1 MKKPH
6 PPSSS
11 TSPAVTQRP
20 AIAAIA
26 TALGEAGIAVIRVSG
41 EGALEKVSRIFR
53 GKDLA
58 AQVTHTAHFGRILDR
73 PDEAARAARAASTT
87 DTEAPGGIA
96 AAEGLHVADRGS
108 VKAEKDASKEPRII
122 DEVVATI
129 FRSPGS
135 YTGEDTVEISCH
147 GGVLV
152 TQEVLETVLR
162 QGVRHA
168 EPGEFTQRAFLN
180 GKLELSQAEAVADM
194 IHAKSRKAVE
204 AAGQQLEGRL
214 GEHVRAF
221 RQQIIDA
228 TAMVELELDFIEE
241 DVEFAN
247 KEELSRLLGEVRVEI
262 GRLLE
267 TYESGRLVKHG
278 VQTVFVGRPNSGK
291 STLLN
296 TLMGKE
302 RAIVSATAGT
312 TRDVIDADWSYEGL
326 TFTLTDTAGLRET
339 ADEIESEGVRRS
351 ESAVAQ
357 ADLILYL
364 ADVNVPPDD
373 EEKRLLG
380 RIVAH
385 SEGKVLLKVGTKL
398 DLADAARREELL
410 KGVPGGSSGRSE
422 DSGIAENSGISD
434 SSPEDER
441 PGPGAGERR
450 FDAVVSAKNGT
461 GIEELKR
468 RMRAEV
474 LHHKDIDTGQVLVTS
489 TRHRDALEKAG
500 HHVEEALRALEG
512 GMTGDFLAIDLRAA
526 LNELGTITGEI
537 TTEDLLDSI
546 FSRFCIGK

>member
-1 MKKPH
+1 MKDSH
-6 PPSSS
+6 PS
-11 TSPAVTQRP
+11 TIQQKP

-26 TALGEAGIAVIRVSG
+26 TALGEAGISVIRVSG
-41 EGALEKVSRIFR
+41 EGSLEKVSRIFR

-58 AQVTHTAHFGRILDR
+58 AQPSHTAHFGRILDR
-73 PDEAARAARAASTT
+73 PEV
-87 DTEAPGGIA
+87 TE
-96 AAEGLHVADRGS
+96 RGS
-108 VKAEKDASKEPRII
+108 ETSRASRESRMI

-129 FRSPGS
+129 FRSPKS

-152 TQEVLETVLR
+152 TQEVLEAVLR

-194 IHAKSRKAVE
+194 IHARSRKAVE
-204 AAGQQLEGRL
+204 AAGQQLEGEL
-214 GEHVRAF
+214 GKHVRAF

-247 KEELSRLLGEVRVEI
+247 KEELARLLGDVRAEI

-267 TYESGRLVKHG
+267 TYESGRLVKYG

-312 TRDVIDADWSYEGL
+312 TRDVIDADWSYKGL

-351 ESAVAQ
+351 ESAVAK

-364 ADVNVPPDD
+364 SDVNVAPDD
-373 EEKRLLG
+373 EEQRLLD

-385 SEGKVLLKVGTKL
+385 AEGKVLLKVGTKM
-398 DLADAARREELL
+398 DLADAARQED
-410 KGVPGGSSGRSE
+410 KGPTPAATESGV
-422 DSGIAENSGISD
+422 
-434 SSPEDER
+434 
-441 PGPGAGERR
+441 RR
-450 FDAVVSAKNGT
+450 FDAVISAKDGT

-489 TRHRDALEKAG
+489 TRHRDALEKAR
-500 HHVEEALRALEG
+500 HHVEEAVRALDS
-512 GMTGDFLAIDLRAA
+512 GMTGDFLSIDLRAA

-537 TTEDLLDSI
+537 TTENLLDSI